1 MPMSK
6 IDWQQLDTV
15 LLDMDGTLL
24 DLAFD
29 NYFWQSFVPH
39 QYAAAK
45 QMSEQ
50 EARQLI
56 SDWIGRHH
64 GTLNW
69 YCLDFWS
76 GELGL
81 DITSLKQQVAD
92 RICYRPGAESF
103 LQWLSQSSRQVIMVT
118 NAHPDALALKVGCT
132 GIDRYFQTLVSS
144 HQYGAAKEDARFWAR
159 LQAEHPFDPAR
170 TLLVDDALPVLRTAS
185 RYGITQTWS
194 ILHPDSSMPPRE
206 STDPFPCI
214 DRFEQ
219 VYPLEESA

>member
-1 MPMSK
+1 MPK

-39 QYAAAK
+39 QYARVNGVSK
-45 QMSEQ
+45 EQ
-50 EARQLI
+50 ARQLI

-76 GELGL
+76 AELGL
-81 DITSLKQQVAD
+81 DIASLKRQVAS
-92 RICYRPGAESF
+92 RICYRPGAENF
-103 LQWLSQSSRQVIMVT
+103 LRWLSQSHCQVIMVT
-118 NAHPDALALKVGCT
+118 NAHPDALSLKADCT

-144 HQYGAAKEDARFWAR
+144 HQYGTAKEDARFWAR

-170 TLLVDDALPVLRTAS
+170 TLLVDDSLPVLAS
-185 RYGITQTWS
+185 ASHYGIAQSWS
-194 ILHPDSSMPPRE
+194 ILRPDSSMPPRTH
-206 STDPFPCI
+206 TDPFPYI

-219 VYPLEESA
+219 VLPIERQD